1 MAHRMA
7 KKAIS
12 GHQMI
17 GKIAVGYHDGV
28 HIDIQKYQKKL
39 FCPDYPFK
47 IKTDFRPI
55 LG

>member
-1 MAHRMA
+1 MYHNMDTKWA
-7 KKAIS
+7 KKAGS

-28 HIDIQKYQKKL
+28 HIDIPKYQKKL

-47 IKTDFRPI
+47 
-55 LG
+55 LEC